1 MMSHRMAAESSFRD
15 AESMLLARRRAQRGF
30 PTLGDE
36 ADRALLAALAAL
48 PVHASTTAR
57 DTGLRLGTHVYSR
70 RYHEDTL
77 AHGVATL
84 SRALAESG
92 VGALTMRSSFHRS
105 AELAFEPHAR
115 VASAG
120 APVLAA
126 FMEGILE
133 GFLST
138 AFNCEAT
145 ARAESV
151 ALLRIELGEGRDVNR
166 LGART

>member
-1 MMSHRMAAESSFRD
+1 MVAESSFRD
-15 AESMLLARRRAQRGF
+15 AESMLLERRRAQRGF

-48 PVHASTTAR
+48 PTHASATAR
-57 DTGLRLGTHVYSR
+57 GAGLRLGTHVYSR

-77 AHGVATL
+77 ASGVATL

-92 VGALTMRSSFHRS
+92 VGWLTLRDAFHRS
-105 AELAFEPHAR
+105 ASLAFEPHPR
-115 VASAG
+115 VAVADP
-120 APVLAA
+120 PVLSA
-126 FMEGILE
+126 FMEGVLE

-145 ARAESV
+145 ARAES
-151 ALLRIELGEGRDVNR
+151 LRSLRIELGQGRDVNQQ
-166 LGART
+166 GASA